1 LARRCHN
8 QLTPITR
15 TGIPIPV
22 IGPTVGGQ
30 RLMGC
35 SAGGKDLGLD
45 LEGVMMRNNSNWWKA
60 TKQDVRVLSD
70 LRGVQ
75 QPKQERSQKSFD
87 EIILA
92 AKDLMYEHGLEGA
105 TVKGVLEKSGVSA
118 SSFYGKFEG
127 RDSLLEYMACLF
139 WLAAEREWG
148 LVLDSRRWRGGGTR
162 PLVEQLMKMLVMWFR
177 AEEAVLRAFLLHAL
191 SGADETNLKRISEF
205 DNWLADETTGLLIER
220 KEEIGHTAP
229 GLAIRVATLQAV
241 ATVRSRLLF
250 LGKNMEDGIS
260 DRRLSQEMSRGFLG
274 HLNIVQQGSTASLR

>member
-1 LARRCHN
+1 LLH
-8 QLTPITR
+8 
-15 TGIPIPV
+15 
-22 IGPTVGGQ
+22 
-30 RLMGC
+30 
-35 SAGGKDLGLD
+35 GGKDLGLD
-45 LEGVMMRNNSNWWKA
+45 LEGVRMGNNSNWWKVA
-60 TKQDVRVLSD
+60 KQDVRILSN
-70 LRGVQ
+70 LPGVQ

-118 SSFYGKFEG
+118 SSFYGKFDG

-148 LVLDSRRWRGGGTR
+148 LVLDSRRWRKGGTK

-177 AEEAVLRAFLLHAL
+177 AEETVLRAFLLHAL
-191 SGADETNLKRISEF
+191 AGADGTNLKRISEF
-205 DNWLADETTGLLIER
+205 DNWLADEITGLLIER

-250 LGKNMEDGIS
+250 LGKNTEDGIS

-274 HLNIVQQGSTASLR
+274 HLNIVQKGSTASLR